1 MPSKAEHV
9 AGYIGAHPGVVFGVS
24 ALTTIAISMIAL
36 VIGEFEVSADNA
48 GWESRTTTMANRQVQ
63 FRALQECYLLGE
75 DCWNPSGQ
83 PHTSNVYPGLQHGVG
98 SYRRRIAEASLQ
110 TVHGLKRRLS
120 DVEPSTSEPSSSPP
134 PGCRNAP
141 ANWNDPTI
149 VYRAK
154 DASTNL
160 LSPAA
165 FQQVCEL
172 EGQVLAARGYNAA
185 CRAGEGSGCVLTNGG
200 ACLAPLSTTS
210 RLRSATPGG
219 WSMSCA
225 ELVADPT
232 YLHNLVSRFASC
244 LGNASSSSDCEGVSQ
259 VGHDFT
265 AASPSSRVL
274 AAVFPFSEQTATD
287 SLLALHESGA
297 LAISS
302 ADVETAYGQQGMLEG
317 EFYDQLADVY
327 LESDMGLV
335 MASMGVSL
343 LFLLLYTR
351 SLFMSVV
358 GLLQVGLPLPP
369 IALTSIPTPIP
380 TPTPSPTPTPTV
392 SRWRGSRRRASS
404 RGA

>member
-9 AGYIGAHPGVVFGVS
+9 ARYIGAHPGAALSIS
-24 ALTTIAISMIAL
+24 ALTTIACSMMAL

-63 FRALQECYLLGE
+63 FRALQECYFLGE
-75 DCWNPSGQ
+75 DCWNPRRQ
-83 PHTSNVYPGLQHGVG
+83 PHTSTVYPGLQHGVG
-98 SYRRRIAEASLQ
+98 SYRRRVAEASLQ
-110 TVHGLKRRLS
+110 AVHRLKRRLS
-120 DVEPSTSEPSSSPP
+120 SADSASELSSPPP

-172 EGQVLAARGYNAA
+172 EGKVLAARGYNAA
-185 CRAGEGSGCVLTNGG
+185 CRAGEGSGCALVNDG
-200 ACLAPLSTTS
+200 ACLAPLSATS

-225 ELVADPT
+225 ELVAQPA
-232 YLHNLVSRFASC
+232 YLHGLVSSLASC
-244 LGNASSSSDCEGVSQ
+244 LGNGSRSSECEGASQ

-274 AAVFPFSEQTATD
+274 AAVFPFSEQRATA

-297 LAISS
+297 LAASS
-302 ADVETAYGQQGMLEG
+302 ADVETAYGQQGLLEG
-317 EFYDQLADVY
+317 EFYDQLVDVY

-343 LFLLLYTR
+343 LFLLFYTR

-358 GLLQVGLPLPP
+358 GLLQVGAPHPHPELPP
-369 IALTSIPTPIP
+369 HPHPHPHSHLQP
-380 TPTPSPTPTPTV
+380 
-392 SRWRGSRRRASS
+392 
-404 RGA
+404 

>member
-9 AGYIGAHPGVVFGVS
+9 AGYIGAHPGAALGVS
-24 ALTTIAISMIAL
+24 ALTTIVISVIAL

-48 GWESRTTTMANRQVQ
+48 GWESRATTMANRQVQ
-63 FRALQECYLLGE
+63 FRALQECYLLDE
-75 DCWNPSGQ
+75 DCWNPGK
-83 PHTSNVYPGLQHGVG
+83 HTSTVYLGLQHGV
-98 SYRRRIAEASLQ
+98 LN
-110 TVHGLKRRLS
+110 KRRLS
-120 DVEPSTSEPSSSPP
+120 DVEPSASEPSSPPP

-154 DASTNL
+154 DAATNL
-160 LSPAA
+160 LSPAV
-165 FQQVCEL
+165 FRQVCEH

-185 CRAGEGSGCVLTNGG
+185 CRAGEGSGCTLVNGG

-225 ELVADPT
+225 ELVAEPA
-232 YLHNLVSRFASC
+232 YLHGLVTRLASC
-244 LGNASSSSDCEGVSQ
+244 LDNASRSSECEGASQ

-265 AASPSSRVL
+265 TASLSSRVL
-274 AAVFPFSEQTATD
+274 AAVFPFSEQTATG
-287 SLLALHESGA
+287 SLLALHNSGA
-297 LAISS
+297 LAASS
-302 ADVETAYGQQGMLEG
+302 ADVETAYGQQGLLEG
-317 EFYDQLADVY
+317 EFYDQLVDVY

-343 LFLLLYTR
+343 FFLLLYTR

-358 GLLQVGLPLPP
+358 GLLQVGFPLPL
-369 IALTSIPTPIP
+369 
-380 TPTPSPTPTPTV
+380 
-392 SRWRGSRRRASS
+392 
-404 RGA
+404 

>member
-1 MPSKAEHV
+1 MPSKAERV
-9 AGYIGAHPGVVFGVS
+9 AGYIGAHPGAVLGVS
-24 ALTTIAISMIAL
+24 ALTTIALSMIAL
-36 VIGEFEVSADNA
+36 LIGEFEVSADNA

-63 FRALQECYLLGE
+63 FRALQECYFLGE
-75 DCWNPSGQ
+75 DCWKPSRN
-83 PHTSNVYPGLQHGVG
+83 PHTSTVYPGLQHGVG

-110 TVHGLKRRLS
+110 TVYRLKRRLS
-120 DVEPSTSEPSSSPP
+120 AVEPSTSEPSSPPP

-141 ANWNDPTI
+141 ANWNDPTV

-154 DASTNL
+154 DAATNL
-160 LSPAA
+160 FSPAA

-185 CRAGEGSGCVLTNGG
+185 CRAGEGSGCALVNGG

-225 ELVADPT
+225 ELVAEPA
-232 YLHNLVSRFASC
+232 YLQGLVSSLASC
-244 LGNASSSSDCEGVSQ
+244 LDNASNSSECEGTSQ

-265 AASPSSRVL
+265 SASPSSRVL

-287 SLLALHESGA
+287 SLLALHDSGA
-297 LAISS
+297 LAASS
-302 ADVETAYGQQGMLEG
+302 ADVDTAYGQQGLLEG

-327 LESDMGLV
+327 LESDMSLV

-351 SLFMSVV
+351 SLFMSFV
-358 GLLQVGLPLPP
+358 GLLQVGFPP
-369 IALTSIPTPIP
+369 TLTLNSSPN
-380 TPTPSPTPTPTV
+380 PSPNPKQAL
-392 SRWRGSRRRASS
+392 RGLQGYAAPAAGRQ
-404 RGA
+404 GW